1 MELKIASWNIR
12 GLGTSEKQREVK
24 KLIADEDISIC
35 GILETRL
42 KSKCLSSICGKMFEG
57 WNRVT
62 NMNKCNK
69 GCRII
74 VSWNA
79 DVADIRVIHV
89 TSQVMLCLVET
100 VNGGHTWIMM
110 GDLNVT
116 LKVNEHSVG
125 GSHLSN
131 DMQEFQDCVNSIEME
146 DLCCSGLHYTWTKNL
161 YRTKMG
167 RMQQNRVKV
176 ICDEDGNKYE
186 ENHVAEQFVLH
197 FQKFLGTKTDVE
209 ELRDKWNEKAPGP
222 DCFTAMF
229 FKKSWEIMGKDVV
242 DAIQEFFT
250 SGKLLKE
257 INTTII
263 ALVPK
268 LSTPN
273 KLVNRNQSAFI
284 PNRQIQDNILLTQE
298 ILKGYD
304 RKGGT
309 KRIACKIDI
318 QKAYDILNWRFL
330 EDSLKNF
337 GFPDKMVRWIMV
349 FTLIMERN
357 VKKNSDF
364 NFHFGYREMR
374 LTHVCFADDLL
385 MFYNGDL
392 RSAEVIKKYIEEFEK
407 CLGLS
412 PNFDKSTIYFG
423 SMNED
428 EKQRILEVLL
438 FSIDKLLVRYLG
450 VPLVTKRLGVKDYKG
465 MLDKS
470 SQMDKLMRKDNNG
483 NLSQFSVKKA
493 YEDLRE
499 NNDEVKW
506 WKVLWFSQCIPKH
519 AFILWMAINEKLLT
533 QDRMKK
539 WGSYDMMVC
548 SLCHKEDGSHNHLFF
563 QCTYSKSIWEKF
575 RSILRISRNSV
586 DWKEIVKDLGTM
598 RNGKNISSVIRRI
611 CVAACVY
618 MIWQERNYRIFRD
631 EKRTWEIL
639 FKMVWETV
647 RMKLMGLTVKD

>member
-12 GLGTSEKQREVK
+12 GLGTSEKQKEVK

-110 GDLNVT
+110 GNLNVT

-146 DLCCSGLHYTWTKNL
+146 DLC
-161 YRTKMG
+161 

-499 NNDEVKW
+499 NSDEVKW
-506 WKVLWFSQCIPKH
+506 WK
-519 AFILWMAINEKLLT
+519 
-533 QDRMKK
+533 
-539 WGSYDMMVC
+539 
-548 SLCHKEDGSHNHLFF
+548 
-563 QCTYSKSIWEKF
+563 CTYSKSIWEKF